1 MSKQLALSAAF
12 SIFMMAAYVLFG
24 ADAVRQP
31 FGIAPPAAALLTSPM
46 DVSVSTLGGTDR
58 LLPSFR

>member
-24 ADAVRQP
+24 PQTTGEPLSLDSA
-31 FGIAPPAAALLTSPM
+31 PAAASHVQVLAPSLPDAKT
-46 DVSVSTLGGTDR
+46 
-58 LLPSFR
+58 LLPWLR